1 MENWT
6 QRIFLKTA
14 LMGTFVASLIA
25 STSPAFAQDKPLIEP
40 DVKPQ
45 VVNEALIDTENFEVG
60 TFFGVM
66 NIEDFGSS
74 LLYGARI
81 NYHFSEGLFFEA
93 NYGQSKGGKTSFET
107 LGNVDLISDRTYSYY
122 NVNIGYNLL
131 PGQAFVGGKYAFN
144 TNFYLVGGA
153 GSTKFGKDSHFT
165 ANFGAGY
172 QILLND
178 WLAINLSA
186 REHLYRTN
194 ITGKDKLVF
203 NSEMSTGISVLF

>member
-6 QRIFLKTA
+6 QRIFLKAA
-14 LMGTFVASLIA
+14 LVACFVAS
-25 STSPAFAQDKPLIEP
+25 SSQTYAQDKPLIEP

-45 VVNEALIDTENFEVG
+45 VVDEALIDTENFEVG
-60 TFFGVM
+60 TFVGVM

-81 NYHFSEGLFFEA
+81 SYHLSEGLFFEA
-93 NYGQSKGGKTSFET
+93 NYGQSDGGKTSFEK

-122 NVNIGYNLL
+122 NVNVGYNLL

-153 GSTKFGKDSHFT
+153 GSTKFGQDSHFT

-172 QILLND
+172 QVLLND
-178 WLAINLSA
+178 WLALNISA
-186 REHLYRTN
+186 REHLYRTD
-194 ITGKDKLVF
+194 ITGEDKLVF
-203 NSEMSTGISVLF
+203 NSELSTGISIFF